1 MKRMQIMSLTLVLLM
16 AGVAACWAQDGLK
29 FPLRSQY
36 SSLRPID
43 TKDLAAIYNK
53 AIIVDAR
60 NKKEYKVLH
69 MKGAHNFLVGKM
81 KEKDLLGLRSK
92 DGTTPMIFYC
102 NGITCAKSYKAT
114 TKAAK
119 WGFKNIRVYDAGVF
133 HWAMKHPERAVF
145 FGKPLTAEL
154 VATKIISGKKL
165 AAKMLAAPDFIR
177 KARSGKYTVFDV
189 RDANERSATPIRL
202 AKMRSMPFDTM
213 VTLLDKGSKAVPKK
227 SILIFDNVGKQ
238 VKWLQYYLRQA
249 GVTDYFF
256 LKGGVRQWVKDG
268 YNARG
273 VK

>member
-1 MKRMQIMSLTLVLLM
+1 MKRMRIMCLILVLLA
-16 AGVAACWAQDGLK
+16 AGAAACWAQDGLN
-29 FPLRSQY
+29 FPLRSKY
-36 SSLRPID
+36 SSLKPID
-43 TKDLAAIYNK
+43 TQELAAIYDK

-60 NKKEYKVLH
+60 NKMEYKVLH

-92 DGTTPMIFYC
+92 NGSTPMIFYC

-114 TKAAK
+114 AKAAK

-133 HWAMKHPERAVF
+133 HWALKHPERAVF
-145 FGKPLTAEL
+145 FGKPLTPEL
-154 VATKIISGKKL
+154 VADKIISNKKL
-165 AAKMLAAPDFIR
+165 AEKMLAVPDFIR
-177 KARSGKYTVFDV
+177 EVRSGKYTVFDV

-213 VTLLDKGSKAVPKK
+213 VTLLEKGSRAVPRK
-227 SILIFDNVGKQ
+227 SILVLDNVGKQ

-249 GVTDYFF
+249 GVKDYFF
-256 LKGGVRQWVKDG
+256 LKGGVQQWVKDG